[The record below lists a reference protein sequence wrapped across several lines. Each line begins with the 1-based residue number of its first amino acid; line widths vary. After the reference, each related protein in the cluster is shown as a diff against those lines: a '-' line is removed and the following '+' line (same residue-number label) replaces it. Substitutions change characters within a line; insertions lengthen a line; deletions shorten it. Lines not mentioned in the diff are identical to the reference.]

1 MNAEEDAA
9 GETERGGAR
18 GGPREAGRGEFGS
31 AAGLRPDRDR
41 HHQVCQ
47 WAPGAQTTH
56 ERGRDD
62 ERRQSKDRRLPAVAT
77 PRDEHPAEPKEPGM
91 DRGTRERP
99 PDRP

>member
-1 MNAEEDAA
+1 MDAEEGAA
-9 GETERGGAR
+9 GETESGGAQ

-31 AAGLRPDRDR
+31 AAGLRADRDR
-41 HHQVCQ
+41 HYQVCQ

-62 ERRQSKDRRLPAVAT
+62 ERRQSKDRPAPAGPP
-77 PRDEHPAEPKEPGM
+77 PRDEHPTEPKEPGM
-91 DRGTRERP
+91 DRGARERP